1 MTGYLHESYARALS
15 EFGRPRRL
23 ARCGGWILERE
34 ITGSSLRD
42 AMGCYPLFCCERWT
56 GLREDLGDLEAEGR
70 LASLVLVSDPF
81 GSYAET
87 DLRRCFDFVTPF
99 KRHVVVD
106 LESADT
112 GISRHHRYYG
122 RRALRNI
129 TIKHCPDPAE
139 RLHEWRALY
148 GVLARR
154 HGLRGLKAFSRRSFQ
169 HQLSVP
175 GVVMFRALEGGTA
188 VGAHLWYV
196 QGDVAYSHLEASA
209 ERGYELMAS
218 YGLYA
223 HAMSWFAGKVR
234 WLDLGAGAGASD
246 DDTDSL
252 GRFKRGWSRERRL
265 AYLCGRT
272 LNPREYERLVAD
284 REAADKSY
292 FPAYRAGELD

>member
-1 MTGYLHESYARALS
+1 MH
-15 EFGRPRRL
+15 
-23 ARCGGWILERE
+23 
-34 ITGSSLRD
+34 
-42 AMGCYPLFCCERWT
+42 
-56 GLREDLGDLEAEGR
+56 DLEAEGR
-70 LASLVLVSDPF
+70 LASVVLVSDAF
-81 GSYAET
+81 GSYTEA
-87 DLRRCFDFVTPF
+87 DLRQCFDFVAPF

-122 RRALRNI
+122 RKALRSI
-129 TIKHCPDPAE
+129 SIEHCVDPAE
-139 RLHEWRALY
+139 RLDEWSSLY

-154 HGLRGLKAFSRRSFQ
+154 HGLRGLKAFSRRSFER
-169 HQLSVP
+169 QLSVP
-175 GVVMFRALEGGTA
+175 GLVMFRALEGGTA

-196 QGDVAYSHLEASA
+196 QGDVAYSHLEAST

-246 DDTDSL
+246 DDDDTL

-272 LNPREYERLVAD
+272 LNPQEYARLVAGRAETD
-284 REAADKSY
+284 SSY
-292 FPAYRAGELD
+292 FPAYRAGELV